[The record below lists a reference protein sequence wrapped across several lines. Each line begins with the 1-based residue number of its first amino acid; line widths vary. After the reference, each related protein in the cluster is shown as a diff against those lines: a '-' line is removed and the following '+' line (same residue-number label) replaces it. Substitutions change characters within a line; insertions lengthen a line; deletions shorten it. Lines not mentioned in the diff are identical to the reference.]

1 MMSCSKLSEPRRVSS
16 QMERTNDIWVGA
28 MLSLARL
35 VVAPPFC
42 SGATIFMKNL
52 WSARFL
58 QAGCCVGVNWA
69 LLKSIRSR
77 LGTGPRSMM
86 RVAPGKPQKGLSI
99 QVLNFY
105 QVSCQAVEPFMS
117 SRTRVAKP
125 GSDCVKR

>member
-58 QAGCCVGVNWA
+58 QAGLCWRKLGFA
-69 LLKSIRSR
+69 QIYSESFGDRS
-77 LGTGPRSMM
+77 P
-86 RVAPGKPQKGLSI
+86 AP
-99 QVLNFY
+99 
-105 QVSCQAVEPFMS
+105 
-117 SRTRVAKP
+117 
-125 GSDCVKR
+125 

>member
-1 MMSCSKLSEPRRVSS
+1 MSCSKLSEPRRVSS

-58 QAGCCVGVNWA
+58 QAGLCWRKLGFA
-69 LLKSIRSR
+69 QIYSESFGDRSPLHDESRARQTSKGPQHPGAEFFTRFLARPLSR
-77 LGTGPRSMM
+77 LC
-86 RVAPGKPQKGLSI
+86 LH
-99 QVLNFY
+99 VLASQN
-105 QVSCQAVEPFMS
+105 QEVTA
-117 SRTRVAKP
+117 
-125 GSDCVKR
+125 